1 MKTESQNLLKRV
13 KKMLLLFFFFNPDG
27 VISMVNPHGKLYSCF
42 IASNEIR
49 SAMKGQVNAKL
60 RVTLLLTASADA
72 EN

>member
-1 MKTESQNLLKRV
+1 
-13 KKMLLLFFFFNPDG
+13 
-27 VISMVNPHGKLYSCF
+27 MVNPHGKLYSCF